1 VHTLYKTIE
10 SSPFPVVSN
19 LYLDSIKSFEYA
31 LNVALPNFK
40 ILEVLVAGK
49 LEAIEPLSAALED
62 KDSNI
67 RIMAIKFLTDIKD
80 ANVLTPLMITAIKNK
95 DVTVAEIAVVAL
107 GNIRTPRAIEALIA
121 VINDLSSNYAARRS
135 AADTLGK
142 MGEVKAIEPL
152 LIAMKDKEEYV
163 VVKDAI
169 VEALSKIARSVEEP
183 LRTKLVNDLIANL
196 IDKDTSTKI
205 RMVKIL
211 GMIGD
216 KKAREPL
223 IKLSESD
230 PDSNVRVAVQESLE
244 KIRRGM
250 GSPISFVGWIKRK
263 RIHHFGETSLADS
276 AQKPV
281 P

>member
-1 VHTLYKTIE
+1 MHTLYKTIE

-244 KIRRGM
+244 KIRR
-250 GSPISFVGWIKRK
+250 
-263 RIHHFGETSLADS
+263 
-276 AQKPV
+276 
-281 P
+281 